1 VTPNA
6 RSAPR
11 PAETLLFVLLGVG
24 FGIVLVKAEIVSWW
38 RIQEMFRFQAFHMYG
53 ILGSA
58 VLAAMVLTRL
68 AKLLGMKTVSG
79 EDFHVP
85 AKELG
90 RGTRYWAGGIVFG
103 LGWAISGA
111 CPGPLFA
118 VVGAGTVSFTLAIVG
133 ALAGTFVYAHV
144 RPRLP
149 H

>member
-1 VTPNA
+1 MSGPA
-6 RSAPR
+6 RAAR
-11 PAETLLFVLLGVG
+11 PGETLLFVLLGVG

-58 VLAAMVLTRL
+58 VLTAVVLTRL
-68 AKLLGMKTVSG
+68 LKALGVRTVDG
-79 EDFHVP
+79 ADFHVP
-85 AKELG
+85 RKELG
-90 RGTRYWAGGIVFG
+90 KGTRYWAGGTVFG

-118 VVGAGTVSFTLAIVG
+118 IVGAGTLSFLLAIVG
-133 ALAGTFVYAHV
+133 ALVGTWAYAHL

>member
-1 VTPNA
+1 M
-6 RSAPR
+6 SASRRVPR
-11 PAETLLFVLLGVG
+11 LGETLLFILLGVG

-38 RIQEMFRFQAFHMYG
+38 RIQEMFRFQSIHMYG

-58 VLAAMVLTRL
+58 VVTAVVLTRL
-68 AKLLGMKTVSG
+68 ARMLGVKTVSG

-90 RGTRYWAGGIVFG
+90 KGTRYWAGGIVFG
-103 LGWAISGA
+103 LGWAASGA

-118 VVGAGTVSFTLAIVG
+118 VVGAGTVSFILAIVG
-133 ALAGTFVYAHV
+133 ALLGTFTYAHL

>member
-1 VTPNA
+1 MPA
-6 RSAPR
+6 SQGAPR
-11 PAETLLFVLLGVG
+11 LGETLLFIVLGVG

-38 RIQEMFRFQAFHMYG
+38 RIQEMFRFQSIHMYG
-53 ILGSA
+53 IMGSA
-58 VLAAMVLTRL
+58 VVSAVVLTRL
-68 AKLLGMKTVSG
+68 ARMLGVKTVSG

-90 RGTRYWAGGIVFG
+90 HGTRYWAGGIVFG
-103 LGWAISGA
+103 LGWAASGA

-118 VVGAGTVSFTLAIVG
+118 VVGAGTVSFILAIVG
-133 ALAGTFVYAHV
+133 ALAGTFAYAHL